1 MISFCEKEVY
11 VVYEEEINRRQIFS
25 YYLHND
31 NKTNIILVKNYNE
44 EFAGIITYERILYSG
59 DNFIQREKLYVGAD
73 IWDNAYKL
81 FEKDKNIIYL
91 PVFDKNDELVYFCY
105 KSVVE
110 KEDITKQIIKELKI

>member
-81 FEKDKNIIYL
+81 LEKDKNIIICRYL
-91 PVFDKNDELVYFCY
+91 TRMMNWYIFVINLL
-105 KSVVE
+105 
-110 KEDITKQIIKELKI
+110 LKKRI